1 LNKQKWLSKEID
13 NWVANGIITDDI
25 ANNIMNFYDKKNSAN
40 ILLIVFSVI
49 GSILIGAGVILI
61 SAKNWYNLP
70 IWFRVAIA
78 FFPLVVAQGL
88 STFVLAKKSDSLPW
102 REGTAI
108 FLSLSIFSS
117 IALVGQIFHLPGD
130 FASYVLICGLL
141 TLPIIYILNAT
152 GPVIIYVWTFLNW
165 AGLQNDHSHIVWNYG
180 VFWLVGLIAL
190 IAPFIYLKI
199 KSDKFGVR
207 GQILSW
213 VTAIAGFFAVLFI
226 NMEFGRYDGHIIAS
240 AHCIYFSLIYIY
252 DIFSYNTALSYAI
265 RPFKI
270 VGTIGILVILF
281 IYSYSGI
288 WHFDFKS
295 GLFVNYIAYMI
306 LPITMLALT
315 FYMYIKIKKE
325 KIDIIM
331 ILSPILLAFA
341 IIIFSIFNLK
351 TGFYPALAVNFII
364 LAVGLFIILKGI
376 KDIEIG
382 YTNFGMLLLCLL
394 IVLRFFDW
402 QMDFLGRGIAF
413 VLLGIGFLTVN
424 LYMVKRRKALEGS
437 L

>member
-1 LNKQKWLSKEID
+1 MNKQKWLRKEID
-13 NWVANGIITDDI
+13 NWVSNGIITDDI
-25 ANNIMNFYDKKNSAN
+25 ANNIMTLYDKKNSAN

-88 STFVLAKKSDSLPW
+88 SAFVLAKKNDSLPW

-152 GPVIIYVWTFLNW
+152 GPVIIYVWTMLNW
-165 AGLQNDHSHIVWNYG
+165 AVLQIDHSYIEWNYG
-180 VFWLVGLIAL
+180 VFWLIGLIAL
-190 IAPFIYLKI
+190 IAPFIYQKI

-226 NMEFGRYDGHIIAS
+226 NMEFGRYGGHIIAS
-240 AHCIYFSLIYIY
+240 ALCIYFSLIYIF
-252 DIFSYNTALSYAI
+252 DIFRYNTALSYAV

-270 VGTIGILVILF
+270 IGTIGILVILY

-295 GLFVNYIAYMI
+295 GLFINYIPYMI

-331 ILSPILLAFA
+331 ILSPILLALA

-351 TGFYPALAVNFII
+351 IGFYPALAVNFII
-364 LAVGLFIILKGI
+364 LAICLFIILKGI

-382 YTNFGMLLLCLL
+382 FTNFGMLLLCLL

-402 QMDFLGRGIAF
+402 QMDFLGKGIAF

-437 L
+437 V